1 MDNFRMDLAG
11 NGLMLEKGRIIRK
24 RKIGHRPVWKVYESI
39 FLWNEWGGR
48 LYGEVK
54 LNQWDEW

>member
-24 RKIGHRPVWKVYESI
+24 RKIGHRPVVFSI
-39 FLWNEWGGR
+39 TF
-48 LYGEVK
+48 
-54 LNQWDEW
+54 

>member
-48 LYGEVK
+48 L
-54 LNQWDEW
+54 